1 MAAYNRADT
10 DTIACTRDV
19 EKRVARLTRGLDLP
33 GMGESRGTVSAVLTT
48 ALSAIIEDGALRGA
62 SAHAALGAAVACG
75 IRLTILV
82 TSDLSN
88 PQSGVL
94 AELQRLAADIER
106 DADEARASRSLP
118 SHSKLRGFL
127 SA

>member
-1 MAAYNRADT
+1 MTTYNRADA
-10 DTIACTRDV
+10 DTVVSTREV
-19 EKRVARLTRGLDLP
+19 ERRVARLTRGLDLP
-33 GMGESRGTVSAVLTT
+33 GIAESRGTVSAVLTT
-48 ALSAIIEDGALRGA
+48 ALSAIIDDSALRGA

-82 TSDLSN
+82 TTDLN
-88 PQSGVL
+88 DPQSGVL

-106 DADEARASRSLP
+106 DADEARAYRSLS
-118 SHSKLRGFL
+118 SHSKLRGTL

>member
-1 MAAYNRADT
+1 MASYSRADT
-10 DTIACTRDV
+10 DTILSTRDV
-19 EKRVARLTRGLDLP
+19 ERRVARLTRGLDLH
-33 GMGESRGTVSAVLTT
+33 GMAENRGTVSSVMTT
-48 ALSAIIEDGALRGA
+48 ALSAVIEDGALRGA

-82 TSDLSN
+82 TTDLN
-88 PQSGVL
+88 DPQSGIL

-106 DADEARASRSLP
+106 DADEARAYRSIP
-118 SHSKLRGFL
+118 SHSKLRGNL